1 MAELDS
7 SKAPIANVSRFLDQI
22 SERSGDRTALLAPR
36 GRDRSGEIDYL
47 SLSFA
52 ELRREQDNWARHMR
66 DAGVGRGTRVLLM
79 ARPGLPLIA
88 VCFALFKLGAV
99 PIVIDPGMGLRPFLS
114 CVRRSRP
121 SAIVGLPLAIWVSR
135 IFPAAFR
142 TVSRKIKLGG
152 GLSRAPIAKE
162 PGALKG
168 EFTKS
173 DDLAA
178 ILFTSGSTG
187 PAKGVCY
194 EHGMFEAQV
203 LAIGRQ
209 YGIEEGEVDL
219 PMLPIFALFNPAL
232 GMTTVIPE
240 INPSKPASVDPVKIV
255 QAIRQCDV
263 TNSFGSPV
271 LWKKIGAYC
280 QTKGIT
286 LPSLKRILMAGASV
300 PPQLFRDFKTILPRG
315 TVHSPYGATEILPV
329 SSIDGDQVLD
339 ETAELTERGGGTCVG
354 KPLPGVEVRIV
365 EIRDGK
371 LEAEALKDPLP
382 PGEVGEIIVSGP
394 SVTREYDNLPEATVK
409 SKIRAEDRIWH
420 RMGDLGYLDEKA
432 RLWFCGRLAERIQI
446 GKKTYLTDCCEGV
459 FNALPEVYRSALV
472 SLERDGE
479 RIPCIAIQP
488 MEGSFPKTLLERNR
502 FIEGLKNVAATTEM
516 TGDIREFVFRKVFP
530 VDVRH
535 NAKINRIELANVLR
549 REAVD

>member
-7 SKAPIANVSRFLDQI
+7 SMAPVANVSRFLDQM
-22 SERSGDRTALLAPR
+22 SERRGDRLALLAPR
-36 GRDRSGEIDYL
+36 GRKRSGEINYL

-52 ELRREQDNWARHMR
+52 ELRREQDNWGRYLR
-66 DAGVGRGTRVLLM
+66 EAGVERGTRVLLM

-88 VCFALFKLGAV
+88 ICFALFKLGAV
-99 PIVIDPGMGLRPFLS
+99 PIVIDPGMGLRSFLS

-121 SAIVGLPLAIWVSR
+121 TALVGISLAIWVSR

-142 TVSRKIKLGG
+142 TVTIKIKLGG

-162 PGALKG
+162 SGAFRG

-173 DDLAA
+173 NDLAA

-203 LAIGRQ
+203 IAIGRQ

-240 INPSKPASVDPVKIV
+240 INPSKPATVDPAKII

-271 LWKKIGAYC
+271 LWKKIGGYC
-280 QTKGIT
+280 QANGIT
-286 LPSLKRILMAGASV
+286 LPSLRRILMAGSSV
-300 PPQLFRDFKTILPRG
+300 PPHLFRDFKEILPQG
-315 TVHSPYGATEILPV
+315 VVHSPYGATEILPV
-329 SSIDGDQVLD
+329 SSIVGEQALE
-339 ETAELTERGGGTCVG
+339 ETAELTERGRGTCVG
-354 KPLPGVEVRIV
+354 KPLPGVEVRI
-365 EIRDGK
+365 GK
-371 LEAEALKDPLP
+371 ISDDWLGKEALEDALP

-394 SVTREYDNLPEATVK
+394 SVTREYDNLPEATNR
-409 SKIRAEDRIWH
+409 SKIRTEDCIWH
-420 RMGDLGYLDEKA
+420 RMGDLGYLDEKG

-459 FNALPEVYRSALV
+459 FNALPDVYRSALV
-472 SLERDGE
+472 SLEKDGE
-479 RIPCIAIQP
+479 RVPCMAIQP
-488 MEGSFPKTLLERNR
+488 RQGTFPKTRLERNQ
-502 FIEGLKNVAATTEM
+502 FIEGLKKAAASTGM
-516 TGDIREFVFRKVFP
+516 TGDIREFVFRKTFP

-535 NAKINRIELANVLR
+535 NAKINRIELARLLR
-549 REAVD
+549 RKVAD